1 MKRDKSVNQP
11 ASGQPSSGRRRFL
24 AGAGL
29 AGAAGVT
36 AAAAGAGAVRARTA
50 EPAPRLDV
58 LGGVGY
64 HLSEHVRRY
73 YRRALV

>member
-1 MKRDKSVNQP
+1 MKRGKSENQP
-11 ASGQPSSGRRRFL
+11 ASGRRRFL

-36 AAAAGAGAVRARTA
+36 AAAAGARAVRTPAT
-50 EPAPRLDV
+50 EPTPRLDER
-58 LGGVGY
+58 GGGGY